1 MRLHQVLALVFV
13 TASSAIGQ
21 MQIRPGGKLIILG
34 GDTLCYRYHFA
45 PSDTLLYRIESRDSI
60 VVPGFDAIEKQR
72 TEGLRIVCDSVVG
85 GIYHLSLRLEAYSER
100 QRSGKD
106 TSSRN
111 RHPWMQTTVYLAI
124 DSLGRRLIGSISDG
138 SRALASPGGMFQH
151 LRLPIIDS
159 SCRRQNQSWLSI
171 DTISVPE
178 NGVPAPEIRQR
189 VLWRVGDYLDTL
201 GRSAAWIQYTLTGF
215 GGMEVPDSSL
225 NVSSVGSIAEYGRLV
240 MDRGLQIP
248 LSSQVWQEVRFRLQS
263 GASRNTSGRHL
274 VVSTMSLMEVRSTF
288 PQRRW
293 KNPVQ
298 AGITPPT
305 TPTTLKPRRRR

>member
-1 MRLHQVLALVFV
+1 MRPLFVLVLIII
-13 TASSAIGQ
+13 TASTAFGQ
-21 MQIRPGGKLIILG
+21 VQIRPGGKPIILG
-34 GDTLCYRYHFA
+34 ADTICFRYHFA
-45 PSDTLLYRIESRDSI
+45 PFDTLLYRIESRDSI
-60 VVPGFDAIEKQR
+60 VVPGFDAVEKQR
-72 TEGLRIVCDSVVG
+72 TEGLRIVCDSVVA
-85 GIYHLSLRLEAYSER
+85 GIYHLSLRLDAYTER

-111 RHPWMQTTVYLAI
+111 RHPWMQKTVHLAI
-124 DSLGRRLIGSISDG
+124 DSLGRRRNAFISDG
-138 SRALASPGGMFQH
+138 TRALACPGGMFQH

-178 NGVPAPEIRQR
+178 NGIPAPEIRQR

-201 GRSAAWIQYTLTGF
+201 SRPASWIQYTLTGF
-215 GGMEVPDSSL
+215 GGVEVPDSSL

-248 LSSQVWQEVRFRLQS
+248 LSSQIWQEVRFKMQS

-274 VVSTMSLMEVRSTF
+274 VVSTMSLMEVRSID
-288 PQRRW
+288 PSRRW
-293 KNPVQ
+293 KNPDRS
-298 AGITPPT
+298 GTPPPT
-305 TPTTLKPRRRR
+305 TTPATKPRRRR

>member
-1 MRLHQVLALVFV
+1 MRPLQVLALIIF

-21 MQIRPGGKLIILG
+21 MQIRPGGKPIILG
-34 GDTLCYRYHFA
+34 KDTLCYRYHFA

-60 VVPGFDAIEKQR
+60 VVPGYDAIEKER
-72 TEGLRIVCDSVVG
+72 TEGLRIVCDSVTG
-85 GIYHLSLRLEAYSER
+85 GIYHLSLRLEAYKER
-100 QRSGKD
+100 QRSGSD

-111 RHPWMQTTVYLAI
+111 RHPWMQKTVYLAI
-124 DSLGRRLIGSISDG
+124 DSLGRRRNASISDA
-138 SRALASPGGMFQH
+138 SRALACPGGMYQH

-189 VLWRVGDYLDTL
+189 VLWRVGDHLDTL
-201 GRSAAWIQYTLTGF
+201 GRPAAWIQYTLTGF

-225 NVSSVGSIAEYGRLV
+225 NVATVGSIAEYGRLV
-240 MDRGLQIP
+240 MDRGLQLP
-248 LSSQVWQEVRFRLQS
+248 LSSQIWQEVRFKMQS

-274 VVSTMSLMEVRSTF
+274 VVSTMSLMEIRSLD
-288 PQRRW
+288 PSRRW
-293 KNPVQ
+293 KNSDRS
-298 AGITPPT
+298 AATPLIT
-305 TPTTLKPRRRR
+305 TPTTKPRRRR